1 MIDWNDCGN
10 QTIDYI
16 LLTHRL
22 FRIINFIDTQ
32 AETPHNLHIHI
43 QYIHI
48 LCTIYTFTHYTDIRT
63 YEIDKISYRKLS
75 TGNRYRLSRII
86 AIYIMESVS
95 FVSIESLKLL
105 VV

>member
-43 QYIHI
+43 QYIHYIWTHSKERGSDLDIAKIQKMTI
-48 LCTIYTFTHYTDIRT
+48 L
-63 YEIDKISYRKLS
+63 
-75 TGNRYRLSRII
+75 
-86 AIYIMESVS
+86 
-95 FVSIESLKLL
+95 
-105 VV
+105 